1 MVKVTGPTDPNVRFL
16 ITKLRK
22 ASIEHNA
29 EIWRVVSRTLLK
41 PRRKRPAVNISK
53 INRYTKDGD
62 VVLVPGKV
70 LGSGNLTH
78 KVTVAALSFSET
90 AKEKIKKVKGKA
102 LSIEE
107 LLKKNPKGTNVI
119 LMR

>member
-1 MVKVTGPTDPNVRFL
+1 MVKVTGPTDPNVRLL

-22 ASIEHNA
+22 ASIEHNV
-29 EIWRVVSRTLLK
+29 ELWRVVSKTLLK
-41 PRRKRPAVNISK
+41 PRRRRPVVNISK

-62 VVLVPGKV
+62 IVLVPGKV
-70 LGSGNLTH
+70 LGSGYLNH

-90 AKEKIKKVKGKA
+90 AKEKIINAKGAA

-107 LLKKNPKGTNVI
+107 LLKKNPKGTGVI